1 VHSDEKPESRNAIEK
16 TESLVIPGSGTIG
29 QASATPEAEE
39 DVVFRPN
46 PGPQT
51 AFLAASEREVLYGGA
66 GGGGKR
72 LPKSLILLAFSD
84 GKWSF
89 KQHGDL
95 VVGDYVM
102 HPSGK
107 PVKVTHIHPDY
118 LEDVWELEVDSGVVI
133 PCSGTHKWR
142 TLTLDERVKNTRRT
156 PEFRAARR
164 AKRPSRAKANSKKP
178 WLKDIVS
185 KRNSEAEHNYLDPIE
200 AQSRST
206 KEIADTLTAREG
218 SHINHSMA
226 VTAPVETAKV
236 ELPVDPYWLGLWLG
250 DGYYQ
255 APKIGMAEDDI
266 YQIMPYLKEKP
277 TYCKFCKTKLLDP
290 NLKPYYE
297 VMWYVKDTET
307 GQAWKKAG
315 LYKNKHIP
323 EVYLTASAE
332 DRLALLQGLMDTD
345 GTCTKSGSCELTL
358 KLRHIVEDVQTLLA
372 SFGIKSTIGQKVVPA
387 YPDNTYYH
395 IKFTTSLPMFRLKRK
410 LDRQP
415 KDTRDTTKNHYIVD
429 VRKTDRKEIMNCIS
443 VDHPDGQYLVT
454 RNFIPTR
461 NSYAVIM
468 DVFRYATRASHR
480 ALVLRRTNDELRE
493 LISKAQEL
501 YPRAY
506 PGCKWRE
513 RQSEFWFPSGAR
525 IWFTYLEQDKDVQ
538 RYVGQSF
545 TQIAWD
551 ELTQWA
557 TPYAYNFL
565 RSRLRSTDPNIPL
578 SVRATTNPG
587 HAGMAWVKK
596 MFINPSPPG
605 KAFWATDIE
614 TGETLVYPKGHP
626 KAGQPLFKRRFIPA
640 RLQDNPYLYASGDY
654 EAMLLS
660 LPEADRK
667 RLLEGSWDVAEGAA
681 FTEFSRPVHVVEPFE
696 IPNNWRKFRSC
707 DYGYGSHSA
716 VLWFA
721 IAPNDQLVVY
731 RELYTTK
738 VTAVDLAKMINR
750 IEANEKVDYGV
761 MDSSLWHKRGD
772 WGPSL
777 AQQMINEGCK
787 WRPSDRS
794 KGSRVAGK
802 NEIHRRLKVDE
813 YSGEPGIV
821 FFETCTNLIAQLP
834 IIPLDKNNPEDVDT
848 KSEDHIYDALRYGIM
863 SRPRSRSIF
872 EFGHRASDSFTPVD
886 RTFGY

>member
-1 VHSDEKPESRNAIEK
+1 VQSEKQPQSHTDIEQKESEQ
-16 TESLVIPGSGTIG
+16 TPGFGTIG
-29 QASATPEAEE
+29 QASAIPEPEE
-39 DVVFRPN
+39 EVVFRPN

-51 AFLAASEREVLYGGA
+51 AFLAAPEREVLYGGA
-66 GGGGKR
+66 GGGGKL
-72 LPKSLILLAFSD
+72 LPKSLILLAFFD
-84 GKWSF
+84 GKWQF
-89 KQHGDL
+89 KRHGDL

-107 PVKVTHIHPDY
+107 PVKVTHIHPDS

-142 TLTLDERVKNTRRT
+142 TLTLDERDKNCKRT
-156 PEFRAARR
+156 PEYRAARR

-178 WLKDIVS
+178 WVQASLA
-185 KRNSEAEHNYLDPIE
+185 KRNSEAIHTYLEPVE
-200 AQSRST
+200 PQSRST
-206 KEIADTLTAREG
+206 KEISDSLLARSG
-218 SHINHSMA
+218 THVNHSMQ
-226 VTAPVETAKV
+226 VTAPLHLGKAD
-236 ELPVDPYWLGLWLG
+236 LPIDPYWLGLWLG
-250 DGYYQ
+250 DGQ
-255 APKIGMAEDDI
+255 TDSPKIGMEASDMLEVLSHV
-266 YQIMPYLKEKP
+266 PYEP
-277 TYCKFCKTKLLDP
+277 TYTK
-290 NLKPYYE
+290 
-297 VMWYVKDTET
+297 YVKPRPEWPNRKPMIEAFWDKNTDVAK
-307 GQAWKKAG
+307 AWRAHG
-315 LYKNKHIP
+315 FRNYKHIP
-323 EVYLTASAE
+323 ECYLMASVE
-332 DRLALLQGLMDTD
+332 DRLALLQGIMDTD
-345 GTCTKSGSCELTL
+345 GTCSKTGACVITL
-358 KLRHIVEDVQTLLA
+358 KLKHVIESVQCLLA
-372 SFGIKSTIGQKVVPA
+372 SLGVKSTLTEKRVPA
-387 YPDNTYYH
+387 YPDNVYYG

-415 KDTRDTTKNHYIVD
+415 KDTRDTTKNHYIVG
-429 VRKTDRKEIMNCIS
+429 VRKTDRREVMNCIS

-596 MFINPSPPG
+596 MFVDPAPPG

-614 TGETLVYPKGHP
+614 TGATLVYPNGHP

-640 RLQDNPYLYASGDY
+640 KLQDNPYLYASGDY

-681 FTEFSRPVHVVEPFE
+681 FTEFKRSVHVVEPFE
-696 IPNNWRKFRSC
+696 IPNNWRKFRAC

-738 VTAVDLAKMINR
+738 VTAVDLAKMITR
-750 IEANEKVDYGV
+750 LEANERIDYGV
-761 MDSSLWHKRGD
+761 LDSSLWHKRGD

-777 AQQMINEGCK
+777 AQQMMNEGVK

-802 NEIHRRLKVDE
+802 NEVHRRLKVDE
-813 YSGEPGIV
+813 YTGEPGIV
-821 FFETCTNLIAQLP
+821 FFDTCTNLIAQLP
-834 IIPLDKNNPEDVDT
+834 LLPLDKSNPDDIDT
-848 KSEDHIYDALRYGIM
+848 KSEDHTYDALRYGLA
-863 SRPRSRSIF
+863 SRPKSRNIF
-872 EFGHRASDSFTPVD
+872 EFGHRASDSYVAFDPV
-886 RTFGY
+886 FGH